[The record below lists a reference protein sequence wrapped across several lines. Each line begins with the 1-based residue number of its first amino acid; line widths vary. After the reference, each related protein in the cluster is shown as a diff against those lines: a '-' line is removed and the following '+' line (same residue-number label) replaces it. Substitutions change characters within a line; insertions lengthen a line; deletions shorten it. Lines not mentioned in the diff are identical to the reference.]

1 MLLRHIRYLKTVAE
15 LGSFTRAAQ
24 ALHVSQPALSQQIKQ
39 MEDRIG
45 AQLLD
50 RTGRIVRPTDAGIA
64 FLSHASRAL
73 SEVEAAGRAAQDVDD
88 LSRGHLRLAM
98 TPSFNA
104 YLTAP
109 VVKLFHQRYPGI
121 RLKLTDM
128 SQEEMEAALR
138 DDALDLG
145 LAFSDVRSE
154 DIEWHALHS
163 ERLCLL
169 AAASHPILRFGDI
182 TASRLRQEELVLLDE
197 SFVTRQ
203 TTDAHFRRYGIEP
216 RIAVEAS
223 SISTIV
229 GIVQTSRLV
238 SILPDVVAREHKG
251 LSARPLAP
259 AIPPGASPFFKG
271 RAVIS
276 PPRRA
281 RSRVWPRPSRAIW
294 RERTDP
300 RSTPSPPI
308 RQA

>member
-1 MLLRHIRYLKTVAE
+1 MMLRHIRYLKTVAE

-24 ALHVSQPALSQQIKQ
+24 ALHVSQPALSKQIKQ
-39 MEDRIG
+39 MEDSMG

-64 FLSHASRAL
+64 FLAHANRAL
-73 SEVEAAGRAAQDVDD
+73 SEVEAAGRAAQDVED
-88 LSRGHLRLAM
+88 LSRGHLRLAL
-98 TPSFNA
+98 TPSFNG

-109 VVKLFHQRYPGI
+109 LVKLFHQRYPGI

-138 DDALDLG
+138 DDELDLG

-169 AAASHPILRFGDI
+169 AAASNPVLRSGDL
-182 TASRLRQEELVLLDE
+182 TASRLCQEELILLDE

-203 TTDAHFRRYGIEP
+203 TIDAHFRRYDIKP

-223 SISTIV
+223 SISAIV
-229 GIVQTSRLV
+229 GLVRTSRLV
-238 SILPDVVAREHKG
+238 SILPDLLAREHKG
-251 LSARPLAP
+251 LSAKPLAP
-259 AIPPGASPFFKG
+259 PIPTRRVALLQRKGSYQSAAARAFKSLAETFTRDLTG
-271 RAVIS
+271 KN
-276 PPRRA
+276 
-281 RSRVWPRPSRAIW
+281 
-294 RERTDP
+294 
-300 RSTPSPPI
+300 
-308 RQA
+308 